1 MAVVDQ
7 NDVLSEIMAQ
17 VTAVLIFTSSD
28 PQAEP
33 PVPASLEDLD
43 SFLIVQVLLGL
54 EDVYNVSFLEDLSDF
69 TGTTFEDLAAFLAE
83 SIRQQQPA

>member
-1 MAVVDQ
+1 MAVIDQ
-7 NDVLSEIMAQ
+7 KDVLSEIMAQ
-17 VTAVLIFTSSD
+17 VAAVLIFTSND

-33 PVPASLEDLD
+33 PVPESLEDLD

-54 EDVYNVSFLEDLSDF
+54 EEVYGVSLLEDLSDF
-69 TGTTFEDLAAFLAE
+69 TGTTFEDLAAFLSE